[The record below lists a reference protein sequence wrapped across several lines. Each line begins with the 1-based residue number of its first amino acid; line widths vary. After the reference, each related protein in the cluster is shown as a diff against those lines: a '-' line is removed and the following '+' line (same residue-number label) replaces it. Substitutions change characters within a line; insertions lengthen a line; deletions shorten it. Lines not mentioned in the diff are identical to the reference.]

1 MVKPSNNY
9 VYDTRT
15 FFRLILNRPRHPVT
29 VNVIGAG
36 GTGSQVITSLARMD
50 LALRRLGHPG
60 LFVRVYDPDRVSESN
75 IGRQLFS
82 EADLGLNKAQCLITR
97 INRFFG
103 NDWTAIPQ
111 YYPQKKDN
119 LFANLFITCTD
130 SKNSRIQLSKLLKA
144 YRSNNS
150 YTDYNTPLYWTDYG
164 NAQKTGQVIV
174 GTIRKNIKQPESK
187 KFETVQRL
195 PFVTEYVKG
204 YTRYKEEESGPSC
217 SLAEALGKQDLF
229 VNSSLAHLGCSLLW
243 KMFREGVIFF
253 HGFHMN
259 LDTMHVNPITL

>member
-130 SKNSRIQLSKLLKA
+130 SKNSRNYSK
-144 YRSNNS
+144 R
-150 YTDYNTPLYWTDYG
+150 
-164 NAQKTGQVIV
+164 TGQ
-174 GTIRKNIKQPESK
+174 TIAIRTTIHLCTGQITEMPK
-187 KFETVQRL
+187 KRVR
-195 PFVTEYVKG
+195 
-204 YTRYKEEESGPSC
+204 
-217 SLAEALGKQDLF
+217 SL
-229 VNSSLAHLGCSLLW
+229 
-243 KMFREGVIFF
+243 
-253 HGFHMN
+253 
-259 LDTMHVNPITL
+259 

>member
-130 SKNSRIQLSKLLKA
+130 SKNSRIKLSKQLKA

-150 YTDYNTPLYWTDYG
+150 YRDYYTHLYWKDYG
-164 NAQKTGQVIV
+164 NDQKTGQVIV
-174 GTIRKNIKQPESK
+174 GTIRKNIKQP
-187 KFETVQRL
+187 
-195 PFVTEYVKG
+195 
-204 YTRYKEEESGPSC
+204 
-217 SLAEALGKQDLF
+217 
-229 VNSSLAHLGCSLLW
+229 
-243 KMFREGVIFF
+243 
-253 HGFHMN
+253 
-259 LDTMHVNPITL
+259 